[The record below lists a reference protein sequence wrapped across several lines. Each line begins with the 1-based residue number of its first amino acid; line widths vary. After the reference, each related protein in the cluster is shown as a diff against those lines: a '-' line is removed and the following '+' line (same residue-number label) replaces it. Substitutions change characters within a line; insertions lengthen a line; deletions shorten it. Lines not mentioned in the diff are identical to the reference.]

1 MSKYSDG
8 ISDRLKMDVNNWPH
22 LFTKIGEPK
31 QVSTDLLTG
40 DAEFTVEMMCI
51 HCHVKYV
58 AGKDNRPPDPCP
70 ARTKKSEL
78 KRILG

>member
-1 MSKYSDG
+1 MIYKDEL
-8 ISDRLKMDVNNWPH
+8 SDRLKMDVDHWPH

-31 QVSTDLLTG
+31 QVSVDPLTG
-40 DAEFTVEMMCI
+40 DANFTVEMVCI
-51 HCHVKYV
+51 HCKQKYV

-70 ARTKKSEL
+70 ARNKKSEL